1 LSALVEVGSLEF
13 DESLILRNGM
23 TFWKPGTVRGALAAV
38 ALGMS
43 VLAAP
48 AGANMVVV
56 LNSGEASV
64 SLIDPATR
72 KEVKRFP
79 VGKEPHHLMRT
90 PDGKSLIVGNAVSND
105 LHFLDPISGEIQR
118 RVRDIP
124 DPYQL
129 GYSPDGKWFV
139 TAALRLDRVDVYAVE
154 GEGPTKSFRPVRQ
167 IKVPDAPSHLIFS
180 ADSQFV
186 FATLQDSHEVAAI
199 RLSDQTLAWKIKVG
213 DLPAGIWMTP
223 DDKHLLVGV
232 MGKDYV
238 EVIDWRARKS
248 VKQIRTGKGAH
259 NFRPVGD
266 GRHILVTNRVAGTV
280 SMIDMQT
287 LEKKFD
293 ISIPN
298 GPDCMEISADGKQ
311 LWVTQRWA
319 KSVAVVDL
327 ESRKV
332 IQTIP
337 VGKSPHGIFFANNAP
352 WK

>member
-1 LSALVEVGSLEF
+1 
-13 DESLILRNGM
+13 M
-23 TFWKPGTVRGALAAV
+23 TFWKSGTVRGALAAV

-139 TAALRLDRVDVYAVE
+139 TAALRLDRVDVDAV
-154 GEGPTKSFRPVRQ
+154 
-167 IKVPDAPSHLIFS
+167 
-180 ADSQFV
+180 
-186 FATLQDSHEVAAI
+186 
-199 RLSDQTLAWKIKVG
+199 
-213 DLPAGIWMTP
+213 
-223 DDKHLLVGV
+223 
-232 MGKDYV
+232 
-238 EVIDWRARKS
+238 
-248 VKQIRTGKGAH
+248 
-259 NFRPVGD
+259 
-266 GRHILVTNRVAGTV
+266 
-280 SMIDMQT
+280 
-287 LEKKFD
+287 
-293 ISIPN
+293 
-298 GPDCMEISADGKQ
+298 
-311 LWVTQRWA
+311 
-319 KSVAVVDL
+319 
-327 ESRKV
+327 
-332 IQTIP
+332 
-337 VGKSPHGIFFANNAP
+337 
-352 WK
+352 